1 MQVNSLPLTDTF
13 KNLKK
18 DGWKMIFSLEDF
30 EPMLWIKKKFLKI
43 FFPEGNIFGSVEAN
57 SQIADENEEDS
68 PEALGA

>member
-1 MQVNSLPLTDTF
+1 
-13 KNLKK
+13 
-18 DGWKMIFSLEDF
+18 MIFSLEDF